1 MGKLDANGYL
11 KRVDGTEAFYFE
23 AASESFKLF
32 WAFVKVVRKLAESYP
47 NLIIVIRPHPAEDP
61 ASWTTFFKD
70 YSNVLIIREDNISAW
85 VNNSLC
91 VIHHGCTTAIEA
103 EVAGI
108 PIITFVPFE
117 AVTANKISNSFG
129 VLARNEDEV
138 INYVGDLVANP
149 LCFSKKARPKL
160 EAILSIDNEN
170 LASQK
175 ISMEWSRIEE
185 KIKLNQPH
193 RIMSLSTFYL
203 F

>member
-1 MGKLDANGYL
+1 MKKINIVGNPRVDLWSWKFKDYWGAPKNAPESTYVLVSSNFGIINNYSRFWEFMGKLDANGYL
-11 KRVDGTEAFYFE
+11 KRVDGTEAFFE

-117 AVTANKISNSFG
+117 AVTANKISNSF
-129 VLARNEDEV
+129 VYLQEM
-138 INYVGDLVANP
+138 
-149 LCFSKKARPKL
+149 KMKL
-160 EAILSIDNEN
+160 LT
-170 LASQK
+170 
-175 ISMEWSRIEE
+175 
-185 KIKLNQPH
+185 
-193 RIMSLSTFYL
+193 MSAT
-203 F
+203 

>member
-1 MGKLDANGYL
+1 MAQG
-11 KRVDGTEAFYFE
+11 AFYFE

-47 NLIIVIRPHPAEDP
+47 NLIIVIRRILPRIP
-61 ASWTTFFKD
+61 SWTTFFQD

-175 ISMEWSRIEE
+175 ISMEWSRMR
-185 KIKLNQPH
+185 KK
-193 RIMSLSTFYL
+193 
-203 F
+203 